1 MSGKN
6 SIALTGKDNGK
17 AGTPTAET
25 KTANT
30 NSAPG
35 ATPEPTAQT
44 TQQPPNPET
53 QKGKA
58 KTRAEIIA
66 KTEKVNSL
74 IEGLEKLD
82 EAYKKLDGFDLGN
95 PRLRCTLTITDSRDN
110 DFETFNDFLLNSTVE
125 HLKKSIEKRTAEM
138 EQQLTEIESQ

>member
-17 AGTPTAET
+17 AVNPTAET

-82 EAYKKLDGFDLGN
+82 EAYKKLDSFDLGN

-110 DFETFNDFLLNSTVE
+110 DFETFNDFLLNSTVD

>member
-17 AGTPTAET
+17 AVTPTADT

-35 ATPEPTAQT
+35 ATPEPKAQT
-44 TQQPPNPET
+44 TQEPPNPDT

-74 IEGLEKLD
+74 IEGLNKLD
-82 EAYKKLDGFDLGN
+82 EAYKELDSFDLGN
-95 PRLRCTLTITDSRDN
+95 PRLKCTLTITDSRGH
-110 DFETFNDFLLNSTVE
+110 DFDTSNDFLLNSTVE
-125 HLKKSIEKRTAEM
+125 HLKKSIEHRTTEM